1 MKVLV
6 TGSEGYIGMVLVRRL
21 LEKGYDVVGLD
32 TCYYRDCDIIKQQ
45 NNVELIEKDMR
56 DVTSNDLQ
64 SIDAVLHLAA
74 LSNDPLSLLKPE
86 LTMVIN
92 HESSVKLAAL
102 AKKASIKKFVLASS
116 CSSYGINNTG
126 IVDETSQLNP
136 ITAYAK
142 SKVLAEQDI
151 SKLSDNK
158 FTTVFFRSAT
168 VNGISPRL
176 RFDLVVNNLVG
187 TALTTGKIIVKSDG
201 TPWRPTIHVEDDC
214 SAFIRALEADNDLIN
229 NKTYNVGSTDENYQI
244 RDIASLIKKHTG
256 CEVVF
261 QDQDP
266 DSRSY
271 RVNCDKIKNE
281 LGFKIEWDLNKS
293 VSNLVEKLKEI
304 GLNYEEFDSREYTR
318 LKQIQYLIET
328 NRLDSNLRWVS

>member
-1 MKVLV
+1 MKVFV
-6 TGSEGYIGMVLVRRL
+6 TGSEGYIGMILVRQL
-21 LEKGYDVVGLD
+21 LQKGYDVVGLD
-32 TCYYRDCDIIKQQ
+32 TNYYKGCNIIDQK
-45 NNVELIEKDMR
+45 NNIELIERDVR

-86 LTMVIN
+86 LTMIIN
-92 HESSVKLAAL
+92 HESSVKLATL
-102 AKKASIKKFVLASS
+102 AKKSGVKKFVLGSS

-142 SKVLAEQDI
+142 SKVLAEWDI

-168 VNGISPRL
+168 VNGISPRF
-176 RFDLVVNNLVG
+176 RFDLVVNNLTGV
-187 TALTTGKIIVKSDG
+187 ALTTGKIIVKSDG
-201 TPWRPTIHVEDDC
+201 TPWRPTIHIEDDC
-214 SAFIRALEADNDLIN
+214 SAFIHALEADNDLVN

-244 RDIASLIKKHTG
+244 RDIANLIKKYTG
-256 CEVVF
+256 CDVEF
-261 QDQDP
+261 QNQDP

-281 LGFKIEWDLNKS
+281 LGFKIEWNLDKS

-304 GLNYEEFDSREYTR
+304 GLNYEEFDSRKYTR
-318 LKQIQYLIET
+318 LKQIKYLIET
-328 NRLDSNLRWVS
+328 NKLDSNLRWVS